1 MDAREHILS
10 SVRSAITGAVDP
22 AIPRGYHRS
31 LGDGTDL
38 VDLFAERVG
47 DYRAEVHVI
56 DAEELPRRI
65 GRVLGEHKTK
75 SLIIPSD
82 LSAKW
87 LITTSCQVIPDDGR
101 TDAAGLDGVDAVLT
115 GCAAAVA
122 LTGTIVLDA
131 GPLQGRRLI
140 SLIPDLHVCVVP
152 ASSIVGTVPEVM
164 ERIDATHPLTWI
176 SGPSATSDIELDRV
190 EGVHG
195 PRTLVVLITR

>member
-1 MDAREHILS
+1 MDARERILS
-10 SVRSAITGAVDP
+10 SVRSAIEGAVDP
-22 AIPRGYHRS
+22 AVPRDYRRS
-31 LGDGTDL
+31 LDDTDL
-38 VDLFAERVG
+38 IDLFAERVG

-56 DAEELPRRI
+56 DDDELPRRI
-65 GRVLGEHKTK
+65 GQVLGEHSVR
-75 SLIIPSD
+75 SLIIPDD

-87 LITTSCQVIPDDGR
+87 LVTTSCKVIPDDGQA
-101 TDAAGLDGVDAVLT
+101 DAAELDGIHAVLT

-122 LTGTIVLDA
+122 LTGTIVLD
-131 GPLQGRRLI
+131 GGTLQGRRLI

-152 ASSIVGTVPEVM
+152 AASIVGTVPEVLSK
-164 ERIDATHPLTWI
+164 IDGTRPLTWI

>member
-1 MDAREHILS
+1 MDARERILS
-10 SVRSAITGAVDP
+10 SVRSAIDGAVDP
-22 AIPRGYHRS
+22 TVPRDYRRS
-31 LGDGTDL
+31 LDDTDL
-38 VDLFAERVG
+38 IELFAERVG

-56 DAEELPRRI
+56 DADELPRRI
-65 GRVLGEHKTK
+65 GQVLGEHGVR
-75 SLIIPSD
+75 SLIIPDD

-87 LITTSCQVIPDDGR
+87 LVTTSCKVTPDDGQA
-101 TDAAGLDGVDAVLT
+101 DAATLDGTDAVLT

-122 LTGTIVLDA
+122 LTGTILLDA

-152 ASSIVGTVPEVM
+152 AASIVGTVPEVLQKVDGT
-164 ERIDATHPLTWI
+164 RPLTWI